1 MTLGSHFVW
10 IGNKR
15 EYVNRYPFSRQEFR
29 KKKDSKIERFKES
42 YLCYSE
48 AYKSIKV
55 RLRGSH

>member
-15 EYVNRYPFSRQEFR
+15 EYVNRYPLAGKNSE

-55 RLRGSH
+55 RLKGSH